1 MLGDT
6 AMLRIAD
13 RVRDD
18 LVGAGPLAPLLADP
32 EVTDVL
38 VNGARVWVDR
48 GSGLHQVAVPL
59 GSVEDVRRLAQRL
72 IASAGR
78 RLDDGSPYADA
89 RLPDGTRLH
98 AVLPP
103 VATDG
108 PYLSLRT
115 FRHRPF
121 TLDELVRQGTVPR
134 PVAPLLAAVVAAR
147 LAYLVTGGTGSGKTT
162 LLNTLLGMVPAT
174 ERIVLVEDAAELR
187 PGHPHVVGLQARTAN
202 VEGTGVVSL
211 ADLVRQA
218 LRMRPDRLVVGECR
232 GAEVVDLLAA
242 LNTGHDG
249 GAGTLHANT
258 PSDVPARLEA
268 LGMLGGLPR
277 AALHAQV
284 AAALQVLFQVR
295 RSDRGRVLESVC
307 LLLPEGPERMVTVVP
322 AWVRGTRARA
332 RRPCPRGAAAGAWGG
347 GAADP
352 QRALARIGGSGMTGE
367 TMLVAALLLV
377 AAALV
382 AWPVRSIGP
391 ADVACWRRDGGPA
404 VPIRM
409 TPWCSG
415 SGNSVARRTGRPTAL
430 APPRPRVVRP
440 ASAFESATTAGAD
453 GRRTALGWPDRD
465 VTRSPRLAGSG
476 GGGSTRPAGADAP
489 AGPSGSPTPG
499 RHRPPGGGPHQLDAE
514 RRPGAS
520 AATATIGV
528 ERRGRGRSG
537 RRSGAGDHR
546 RARRPGRRL
555 SGRRVRRGGG
565 RRVRDRRL
573 PRPRAHR
580 PDRQTAGY
588 ACRRCASRDR
598 RRACCRWSV
607 CSAAVSGAVV
617 GGPVAAVAMAGYGT
631 LAVRAVLRWRVN
643 RTRRAGPTTRA
654 GPALRPRGGPPGR
667 PARPARARRH
677 GRRR

>member
-1 MLGDT
+1 MTGRLEDGSLAARVRQRIAAATTPVTAAAIVSAVRAEPTAAVLGDT

-32 EVTDVL
+32 AVTDVL
-38 VNGARVWVDR
+38 VNGTRVWVDR
-48 GSGLHQVAVPL
+48 GSGLHQVAVPV
-59 GSVEDVRRLAQRL
+59 GSAEDVRRLAQRL

-134 PVAPLLAAVVAAR
+134 PLAPLLAAVVAAR

-162 LLNTLLGMVPAT
+162 LLNTLLGMVPVT

-232 GAEVVDLLAA
+232 GGEVVDLLAA

-295 RSDRGRVLESVC
+295 RGDRGRVLESVC
-307 LLLPEGPERMVTVVP
+307 LLLPEGPERLVTVVP
-322 AWVRGTRARA
+322 AWVRGSGLGLAARA
-332 RRPCPRGAAAGAWGG
+332 LG
-347 GAADP
+347 
-352 QRALARIGGSGMTGE
+352 
-367 TMLVAALLLV
+367 ALLRERGV
-377 AAALV
+377 
-382 AWPVRSIGP
+382 
-391 ADVACWRRDGGPA
+391 A
-404 VPIRM
+404 VPPILSE
-409 TPWCSG
+409 PWPG
-415 SGNSVARRTGRPTAL
+415 S
-430 APPRPRVVRP
+430 
-440 ASAFESATTAGAD
+440 
-453 GRRTALGWPDRD
+453 
-465 VTRSPRLAGSG
+465 
-476 GGGSTRPAGADAP
+476 
-489 AGPSGSPTPG
+489 
-499 RHRPPGGGPHQLDAE
+499 
-514 RRPGAS
+514 
-520 AATATIGV
+520 
-528 ERRGRGRSG
+528 
-537 RRSGAGDHR
+537 
-546 RARRPGRRL
+546 
-555 SGRRVRRGGG
+555 
-565 RRVRDRRL
+565 
-573 PRPRAHR
+573 
-580 PDRQTAGY
+580 
-588 ACRRCASRDR
+588 
-598 RRACCRWSV
+598 
-607 CSAAVSGAVV
+607 
-617 GGPVAAVAMAGYGT
+617 
-631 LAVRAVLRWRVN
+631 
-643 RTRRAGPTTRA
+643 A
-654 GPALRPRGGPPGR
+654 GPA
-667 PARPARARRH
+667 
-677 GRRR
+677 

>member
-1 MLGDT
+1 MTGRPEDGNLAARVRQRIAAATTPVTAAAIVSAVRAEPTAAVLGDT

-38 VNGARVWVDR
+38 VNGVRVWVDR

-59 GSVEDVRRLAQRL
+59 GSVDDVRRLAQRL

-103 VATDG
+103 VATEG

-232 GAEVVDLLAA
+232 GGEVVDLLAA

-295 RSDRGRVLESVC
+295 RGDQGRVLESVC

-322 AWVRGTRARA
+322 AWVRGGGLGLAARA
-332 RRPCPRGAAAGAWGG
+332 LG
-347 GAADP
+347 
-352 QRALARIGGSGMTGE
+352 
-367 TMLVAALLLV
+367 ALLRERGV
-377 AAALV
+377 
-382 AWPVRSIGP
+382 
-391 ADVACWRRDGGPA
+391 A
-404 VPIRM
+404 VPPILSE
-409 TPWCSG
+409 PWPG
-415 SGNSVARRTGRPTAL
+415 S
-430 APPRPRVVRP
+430 
-440 ASAFESATTAGAD
+440 
-453 GRRTALGWPDRD
+453 
-465 VTRSPRLAGSG
+465 
-476 GGGSTRPAGADAP
+476 
-489 AGPSGSPTPG
+489 
-499 RHRPPGGGPHQLDAE
+499 
-514 RRPGAS
+514 
-520 AATATIGV
+520 
-528 ERRGRGRSG
+528 
-537 RRSGAGDHR
+537 
-546 RARRPGRRL
+546 
-555 SGRRVRRGGG
+555 
-565 RRVRDRRL
+565 
-573 PRPRAHR
+573 
-580 PDRQTAGY
+580 
-588 ACRRCASRDR
+588 
-598 RRACCRWSV
+598 
-607 CSAAVSGAVV
+607 
-617 GGPVAAVAMAGYGT
+617 
-631 LAVRAVLRWRVN
+631 
-643 RTRRAGPTTRA
+643 A
-654 GPALRPRGGPPGR
+654 GPA
-667 PARPARARRH
+667 
-677 GRRR
+677 

>member
-1 MLGDT
+1 MTGQPEDGTLAARVRQRIAAATTPVTAAAIVSAVRAEPTAAVLGDT

-48 GSGLHQVAVPL
+48 GSGLHQVAVPV

-103 VATDG
+103 VATEG

-134 PVAPLLAAVVAAR
+134 PLAPLLAAVVAAR

-232 GAEVVDLLAA
+232 GGEVVDLLAA

-295 RSDRGRVLESVC
+295 RGDKGRVLESVC
-307 LLLPEGPERMVTVVP
+307 LLLPEGPERLVTAVP
-322 AWVRGTRARA
+322 AWVRGSGLGLAARA
-332 RRPCPRGAAAGAWGG
+332 LG
-347 GAADP
+347 
-352 QRALARIGGSGMTGE
+352 
-367 TMLVAALLLV
+367 ALLRERGV
-377 AAALV
+377 
-382 AWPVRSIGP
+382 
-391 ADVACWRRDGGPA
+391 A
-404 VPIRM
+404 VPPILSE
-409 TPWCSG
+409 PWPG
-415 SGNSVARRTGRPTAL
+415 S
-430 APPRPRVVRP
+430 
-440 ASAFESATTAGAD
+440 
-453 GRRTALGWPDRD
+453 
-465 VTRSPRLAGSG
+465 
-476 GGGSTRPAGADAP
+476 
-489 AGPSGSPTPG
+489 AGP
-499 RHRPPGGGPHQLDAE
+499 
-514 RRPGAS
+514 
-520 AATATIGV
+520 V
-528 ERRGRGRSG
+528 
-537 RRSGAGDHR
+537 
-546 RARRPGRRL
+546 
-555 SGRRVRRGGG
+555 
-565 RRVRDRRL
+565 
-573 PRPRAHR
+573 
-580 PDRQTAGY
+580 
-588 ACRRCASRDR
+588 
-598 RRACCRWSV
+598 
-607 CSAAVSGAVV
+607 
-617 GGPVAAVAMAGYGT
+617 
-631 LAVRAVLRWRVN
+631 
-643 RTRRAGPTTRA
+643 
-654 GPALRPRGGPPGR
+654 
-667 PARPARARRH
+667 
-677 GRRR
+677 